1 MRKYAFIL
9 LFIAAHLSAKS
20 DQQVAGDCF
29 DPIIPEYLLD
39 EISVNS
45 LQYFDFP
52 YLDTSTEPG
61 VIHVS
66 YDFDETSSQ
75 DQMVLTVT
83 INNDI
88 GEIVYEE
95 IMDESGI
102 YEFEFPVVFGDLVTV
117 SSSIG
122 EFEASAV
129 IYNCSSDESVF
140 DGYIGNGG
148 ILWQGVADC
157 PYTPFLGSWEICAG
171 PEGSFSILD
180 SFETTFSPSDFGVYT
195 LCFTSACTG
204 TVYSFDFNFNIW
216 GCTDELACNYDSNVE
231 PEFDNGSC
239 YYDCD
244 GCFVGNVSSFFIP
257 DNQEQCYQQTITVEA
272 DADAIIDSADD
283 IQGFLVKMEHS
294 FIGDLVITFI
304 CPNGQSLV
312 VHEQGG
318 SGIFAGEPIDDDG
331 DPLNVGVCY
340 EYWWTPDAEWGTWAA
355 EGESATPLI
364 EGEYT
369 SSNPWSDLYGCPVN
383 GDWQLEIC
391 DMWASDNGYL
401 CLWGMTFDGS
411 LNFPDCVQGFQS
423 GCMDPLACNFNEN
436 AEIDDATCNYTQCIN
451 IEHNSTITEY
461 CDSTH
466 VVLSF
471 AQLEPEWA
479 EFTLEI
485 PGDEFTIEVDDVVD
499 FWMFDD
505 GNYSIQIH
513 TTLSENQLAE
523 EIETIEQF
531 TVSSTPDTPLLVIG
545 DESVT
550 CENCI
555 PFNPHW
561 YFNGDYS
568 GQGPSFG
575 ITIPGVLYACISH
588 DEEPFCEVCSEVAIL
603 TVGVE
608 ELGHDIPQLL
618 NNGSPNPQFIAV
630 QQGNISVYNASGQLI
645 WTEFLHQGEQLNFE
659 KYATG
664 LYVLKFN
671 EFAIRMEIIR

>member
-1 MRKYAFIL
+1 
-9 LFIAAHLSAKS
+9 
-20 DQQVAGDCF
+20 
-29 DPIIPEYLLD
+29 
-39 EISVNS
+39 
-45 LQYFDFP
+45 
-52 YLDTSTEPG
+52 
-61 VIHVS
+61 
-66 YDFDETSSQ
+66 
-75 DQMVLTVT
+75 
-83 INNDI
+83 
-88 GEIVYEE
+88 
-95 IMDESGI
+95 
-102 YEFEFPVVFGDLVTV
+102 
-117 SSSIG
+117 
-122 EFEASAV
+122 
-129 IYNCSSDESVF
+129 
-140 DGYIGNGG
+140 
-148 ILWQGVADC
+148 
-157 PYTPFLGSWEICAG
+157 
-171 PEGSFSILD
+171 
-180 SFETTFSPSDFGVYT
+180 
-195 LCFTSACTG
+195 
-204 TVYSFDFNFNIW
+204 
-216 GCTDELACNYDSNVE
+216 
-231 PEFDNGSC
+231 
-239 YYDCD
+239 
-244 GCFVGNVSSFFIP
+244 
-257 DNQEQCYQQTITVEA
+257 
-272 DADAIIDSADD
+272 
-283 IQGFLVKMEHS
+283 
-294 FIGDLVITFI
+294 
-304 CPNGQSLV
+304 
-312 VHEQGG
+312 
-318 SGIFAGEPIDDDG
+318 
-331 DPLNVGVCY
+331 
-340 EYWWTPDAEWGTWAA
+340 
-355 EGESATPLI
+355 
-364 EGEYT
+364 
-369 SSNPWSDLYGCPVN
+369 
-383 GDWQLEIC
+383 
-391 DMWASDNGYL
+391 MWAPDNGYL

-485 PGDEFTIEVDDVVD
+485 PGDEFTIEVDNVVD
-499 FWMFDD
+499 FWMFED